1 MPLCSSNHFSYVGP
15 VCTDVE
21 LGNPGNIQS
30 GMALAIYICI
40 IIFFLSYSDVSYVS
54 SI

>member
-40 IIFFLSYSDVSYVS
+40 IFFLSYSDVSYVS